1 MKSILTIAF
10 LIFSITVFAQNYK
23 KISIQISNPN
33 DFIVLSQIGIDLEHS
48 GISKDNNL
56 ISFVNENELNK
67 ITSLG
72 FSYTVLID
80 DWYNYY
86 NSIQKLSDDEK
97 QNVITESKFNFN
109 VDGFGFG
116 SMGGYYTFAEIVA
129 NLDSM
134 YAQYPNIITQKYSIG
149 TSQQSRTIW
158 AVKIS
163 DNPNINENEIKVG
176 YDALVH
182 AREPQSMASMMYYM
196 WYLLQN
202 YGTDPEVTYLVNNRE
217 LYFVPCFNPDGYEY
231 NRTTNPSGGGM
242 WRKNRRNNG
251 DGSYGVDL
259 NRNFGF
265 AWGYDNSG
273 SSPTPSSETYRGPS
287 AFSEPECQAVRDL
300 ALLKNYKTHFNLHS
314 YQNAFLYPWGY
325 IDQQTPDSLTYRE
338 YASDMAS
345 YNGFTYGTSGEI
357 LGYQSN
363 GSVRDWMYGEQTL
376 KDKTFGYTVEI
387 GSSSDNFWPP
397 QNRIFPL
404 AQDMLRPN
412 LYNAWVA
419 GAYVE
424 LVDAGL
430 SEPFVDPG
438 DIILMNSIFKNKGLG
453 TAYNLQLQISSLSPY
468 LTVLVNTAQF
478 DSIPSRSNASLT
490 APLSFSVSSAAPT
503 DVTAKLLL
511 TSSFSGTIVKQDTIS
526 FILGTP
532 MFVFTDTTNDPLL
545 LWNVTATPSTPKWEA
560 TNTTFYS
567 SPTSFTDSKIGN
579 YANNATVTMT
589 LKNAINLSTYSNPR
603 LTFWTKYDIESN
615 WDYGQVEAS
624 TNNGATWFP
633 LQGLYTEP
641 GTGSF
646 QPNGEPVYDGL
657 RANWVKEEINLAGFN
672 SNQFKLKFELKSDG
686 SQVKDGWYVDDIGI
700 MVYGIVPVELTS
712 FTASVVDGKIELKWQ
727 TASELNNAGFDIE
740 KAIFNQQ
747 AATGNKK
754 NWSKIGFVNGSGTTT
769 EINNYTFVDEN
780 SSEQKTFYRLK
791 QLDFDG
797 TFSYSD
803 EIEVDTSIPIRFSLD
818 QNYPNPFNPSTKIS
832 WQSPVGSWQ
841 ILKVY
846 DILGNEV
853 ATLVNEYRNAGSY
866 EVDFN
871 PASRIK
877 NLVSGIYFYRLQV
890 GNPLTGSGQSFVET
904 KKMLLLK

>member
-1 MKSILTIAF
+1 MKSLFTIAL
-10 LIFSITVFAQNYK
+10 LILSITISAQNYK
-23 KISIQISNPN
+23 QISIHISSPN
-33 DFIVLSQIGIDLEHS
+33 DFIVLSQNGIDLEHS
-48 GISKDNNL
+48 GLSKENNL
-56 ISFVNENELNK
+56 NFFVSEDDLNK
-67 ITSLG
+67 IISLG
-72 FSYTVLID
+72 FNYSVLID
-80 DWYNYY
+80 DWHAYY
-86 NSIQKLSDDEK
+86 NSIPQLSTLEK
-97 QNVITESKFNFN
+97 SDYLIESKNNFN

-116 SMGGYYTFAEIVA
+116 SMGGYYTFTEIVA

-202 YGTDPEVTYLVNNRE
+202 YGTDPEVTYLVDNRE

-242 WRKNRRNNG
+242 WRKNRRING

-265 AWGYDNSG
+265 AWGYDNIG
-273 SSPTPSSETYRGPS
+273 SSNIPGDETYRGPS
-287 AFSEPECQAVRDL
+287 AFSEPESQAVRDL
-300 ALLKNYKTHFNLHS
+300 ALSKNYRTHFNLHS

-325 IDQQTPDSLTYRE
+325 INQQTPDSSTYRE
-338 YASDMAS
+338 FASDMSS

-363 GSVRDWMYGEQTL
+363 GSVRDWMYGEQTA
-376 KDKTFGYTVEI
+376 KQKTFGYTVEI

-404 AQDMLRPN
+404 AQAMLRPN

-438 DIILMNSIFKNKGLG
+438 DVIFMNSIFKNKGLG

-490 APLSFSVSSAAPT
+490 SPLSFSVSAAAPT

-532 MFVFTDTTNDPLL
+532 MFVFADTTNDPLL
-545 LWNVTATPSTPKWEA
+545 LWNVTATPANPKWEA
-560 TNTTFYS
+560 TNSTFYS
-567 SPTSFTDSKIGN
+567 TPTSFTDSKSGN
-579 YANNATVTMT
+579 YSSNATVTMS
-589 LKNAINLSTYSNPR
+589 LKNSIDLTTYSNPR

-624 TNNGATWFP
+624 TNNGSTWVP

-646 QPNGEPVYDGL
+646 QPNGEPLYDGL
-657 RANWVKEEINLAGFN
+657 RADWVKEEISLAGFN
-672 SNQFKLKFELKSDG
+672 SNQFKLRFELKTDG
-686 SQVKDGWYVDDIGI
+686 SIVKDGWYVDDIGI
-700 MVYGIVPVELTS
+700 IVYGIVPVELTS
-712 FTASVVDGKIELKWQ
+712 FTANVVDSKAVLKWQ
-727 TASELNNAGFDIE
+727 TASELNNSGFEIQ
-740 KAIFNQQ
+740 KSVFNSHIS
-747 AATGNKK
+747 GNNRTKLV
-754 NWSKIGFVNGSGTTT
+754 WDKIGFINGKGTTT
-769 EINNYTFVDEN
+769 ETNNYTFIDNEPLT
-780 SSEQKTFYRLK
+780 QKVFYRLK
-791 QLDFDG
+791 QIDFDG
-797 TFSYSD
+797 TFSYSN
-803 EIEVDTSIPIRFSLD
+803 EVEVDVTTPQTFSLE
-818 QNYPNPFNPSTKIS
+818 QNFPNPFNPETEIS
-832 WQSPVGSWQ
+832 FSLSKSDNVT
-841 ILKVY
+841 LKVY
-846 DILGNEV
+846 NILGSEV
-853 ATLVNEYRNAGSY
+853 ATLVNGFMEAGKHSVKLNASNLTSGVY
-866 EVDFN
+866 LYT
-871 PASRIK
+871 IK
-877 NLVSGIYFYRLQV
+877 SGNF
-890 GNPLTGSGQSFVET
+890 TAT
-904 KKMLLLK
+904 HKMILMK

>member
-1 MKSILTIAF
+1 MKSLFTIAL
-10 LIFSITVFAQNYK
+10 LILSITISAQNYK
-23 KISIQISNPN
+23 QISIHISSPN
-33 DFIVLSQIGIDLEHS
+33 DFIVLSQNGIDLEHS
-48 GISKDNNL
+48 GLSKENNL
-56 ISFVNENELNK
+56 NFFVSEDDLNK
-67 ITSLG
+67 IISLG
-72 FSYTVLID
+72 FNYSVLID
-80 DWYNYY
+80 DWHAYY
-86 NSIQKLSDDEK
+86 NSIQQLSIQEK
-97 QNVITESKFNFN
+97 NSYLLESKDYYN

-134 YAQYPNIITQKYSIG
+134 FAQYPNIITQKYSIG
-149 TSQQSRTIW
+149 ISQQSRTIW

-202 YGTDPEVTYLVNNRE
+202 YGTDPEVTYLVDNRE

-242 WRKNRRNNG
+242 WRKNRRING

-265 AWGYDNSG
+265 AWGYDNIG
-273 SSPTPSSETYRGPS
+273 SSNIPGDETYRGPS
-287 AFSEPECQAVRDL
+287 AFSEPESQAVRNL
-300 ALLKNYKTHFNLHS
+300 ALLKNYRTHFNLHS

-338 YASDMAS
+338 FASDMAS

-363 GSVRDWMYGEQTL
+363 GSVRDWMYGEQTA
-376 KDKTFGYTVEI
+376 KQKTFGYTVEI

-397 QNRIFPL
+397 QSRIFPL
-404 AQDMLRPN
+404 AQAMLRPN

-438 DIILMNSIFKNKGLG
+438 DVMLMNSIFKNKGLG
-453 TAYNLQLQISSLSPY
+453 TAYNLQLQISSLSTY

-490 APLSFSVSSAAPT
+490 NPLSFSVSPSAPT

-511 TSSFSGTIVKQDTIS
+511 TSSFSGTVVKQDTIS

-532 MFVFTDTTNDPLL
+532 MFVFADTTNDPLL
-545 LWNVTATPSTPKWEA
+545 LWNVTATPANPKWEA
-560 TNTTFYS
+560 TNTAFYS
-567 SPTSFTDSKIGN
+567 SPTSFTDSKSGN
-579 YANNATVTMT
+579 YSSNATVTMS
-589 LKNAINLSTYSNPR
+589 LKNSIDLTTYSNPR

-624 TNNGATWFP
+624 TNNGSTWIP

-646 QPNGEPVYDGL
+646 QPGGEPLYDGL
-657 RANWVKEEINLAGFN
+657 RTDWVKEEISLAGFN
-672 SNQFKLKFELKSDG
+672 SNQFKLKFELKTDG
-686 SQVKDGWYVDDIGI
+686 SIVKDGWYVDDIGI
-700 MVYGIVPVELTS
+700 IVYGIVPVELTS
-712 FTASVVDGKIELKWQ
+712 FTAQLINGKVKLNWQ
-727 TASELNNAGFDIE
+727 TASELNNAGFEIQ
-740 KAIFNQQ
+740 KTVFSPQSSV
-747 AATGNKK
+747 GNDAKLK
-754 NWSKIGFVNGSGTTT
+754 WTKVGFVTGKGTTT
-769 EINNYTFVDEN
+769 EINNYSFIDDELI
-780 SSEQKTFYRLK
+780 SQKVNYRLK
-791 QLDFDG
+791 QIDFDG
-797 TFSYSD
+797 TFSYSNEV
-803 EIEVDTSIPIRFSLD
+803 EIDVTTPQTFSLE
-818 QNYPNPFNPSTKIS
+818 QNFPNPFNPETEITFSLAKSDNVTLKI
-832 WQSPVGSWQ
+832 
-841 ILKVY
+841 Y
-846 DILGNEV
+846 NILGSEV
-853 ATLVNEYRNAGSY
+853 ATVINEFIEAGKHSVKLNASNLTSGVY
-866 EVDFN
+866 LYT
-871 PASRIK
+871 IK
-877 NLVSGIYFYRLQV
+877 SGNFTATR
-890 GNPLTGSGQSFVET
+890 
-904 KKMLLLK
+904 KMILMK

>member
-1 MKSILTIAF
+1 MKSLFTIAL
-10 LIFSITVFAQNYK
+10 LILSITISAQNYK
-23 KISIQISNPN
+23 QISIHISSPN
-33 DFIVLSQIGIDLEHS
+33 DFIVLSQNGIDLEHS
-48 GISKDNNL
+48 GLSKENNL
-56 ISFVNENELNK
+56 NFFVSEDDLNK
-67 ITSLG
+67 IISLG
-72 FSYTVLID
+72 FNYSVLID
-80 DWYNYY
+80 DWHAYY
-86 NSIQKLSDDEK
+86 NSIQQLSIQEK
-97 QNVITESKFNFN
+97 NSYLLESKDYYN

-134 YAQYPNIITQKYSIG
+134 FAQYPNIITQKYSIG

-202 YGTDPEVTYLVNNRE
+202 YGTDPEVTYLVDNRE

-242 WRKNRRNNG
+242 WRKNRRING

-265 AWGYDNSG
+265 AWGYDNIG
-273 SSPTPSSETYRGPS
+273 SSNIPGDETYRGPS
-287 AFSEPECQAVRDL
+287 AFSEPESQAVRNL
-300 ALLKNYKTHFNLHS
+300 ALLKNYRTHFNLHS

-338 YASDMAS
+338 FASDMAS

-363 GSVRDWMYGEQTL
+363 GSVRDWMYGEQTA
-376 KDKTFGYTVEI
+376 KQKTFGYTVEI

-397 QNRIFPL
+397 QSRIFPL
-404 AQDMLRPN
+404 AQAMLRPN

-438 DIILMNSIFKNKGLG
+438 DVMLMNSIFKNKGLG

-490 APLSFSVSSAAPT
+490 NPLSFSVSPSAPT

-511 TSSFSGTIVKQDTIS
+511 TSSFSGTVVKQDTIS

-532 MFVFTDTTNDPLL
+532 MFVFADTTNDPLL
-545 LWNVTATPSTPKWEA
+545 LWNVTATPANPKWEA
-560 TNTTFYS
+560 TNTAFYS
-567 SPTSFTDSKIGN
+567 SPTSFTDSKSGN
-579 YANNATVTMT
+579 YSSNATVTMS
-589 LKNAINLSTYSNPR
+589 LKNSIDLTTYSNPR

-624 TNNGATWFP
+624 TNNGSTWIP

-646 QPNGEPVYDGL
+646 QPGGEPLYDGL
-657 RANWVKEEINLAGFN
+657 RTDWVKEEISLAGFN
-672 SNQFKLKFELKSDG
+672 SNQFKLKFELKTDG
-686 SQVKDGWYVDDIGI
+686 SIVKDGWYVDDIGI
-700 MVYGIVPVELTS
+700 IVYGIVPVELTS
-712 FTASVVDGKIELKWQ
+712 FTAQLINGKVKLNWQ
-727 TASELNNAGFDIE
+727 TASELNNAGFEIQ
-740 KAIFNQQ
+740 KTVFSPQSSV
-747 AATGNKK
+747 GNDAKLK
-754 NWSKIGFVNGSGTTT
+754 WTKVGFVTGKGTTT
-769 EINNYTFVDEN
+769 EINNYSFIDDELI
-780 SSEQKTFYRLK
+780 SQKVILQIKTN
-791 QLDFDG
+791 
-797 TFSYSD
+797 
-803 EIEVDTSIPIRFSLD
+803 RF
-818 QNYPNPFNPSTKIS
+818 
-832 WQSPVGSWQ
+832 
-841 ILKVY
+841 
-846 DILGNEV
+846 
-853 ATLVNEYRNAGSY
+853 
-866 EVDFN
+866 
-871 PASRIK
+871 
-877 NLVSGIYFYRLQV
+877 
-890 GNPLTGSGQSFVET
+890 
-904 KKMLLLK
+904 